1 MSKLYVIHYTRIN
14 DCILFLLFRCCYLPQ
29 LTAASPFRRLR
40 RDDSSPATEGPSRD
54 SSAIRAIDHQV
65 GPWSTVSTDSSG
77 TEQPPIA
84 KVSPV
89 FVLFVYFISISW
101 LCRLIANGDVQQ
113 SATRCDFESQD
124 LCGWVQDTRADEF
137 DWAWRNDN
145 GTSSFHLGTGPSF
158 DHTLGEGKAG

>member
-1 MSKLYVIHYTRIN
+1 M
-14 DCILFLLFRCCYLPQ
+14 
-29 LTAASPFRRLR
+29 
-40 RDDSSPATEGPSRD
+40 
-54 SSAIRAIDHQV
+54 
-65 GPWSTVSTDSSG
+65 
-77 TEQPPIA
+77 
-84 KVSPV
+84 

-137 DWAWRNDN
+137 DWAWQNDN